1 MSATISPPALPVEQF
16 ETTANLTGTIVL
28 DGREKSLFSAGFIP
42 GSVFIGLE
50 GNFTYWAKHVLPADP
65 SIKLLL
71 VVPEAQVAEA
81 VKLLR
86 EAGFTNIQ
94 GYLKG
99 GFEAWRVAGKPV
111 DEVPTL
117 GVARFAADFK
127 GGKVAHVLDVR
138 RPDEFGESHISG
150 AQLLPLEV
158 LRDRIQ
164 EADPVKAYHLHCRSG
179 YRSTIAASMLK
190 ARGSATVVNLHGMID
205 EVFEA
210 GVPSE

>member
-50 GNFTYWAKHVLPADP
+50 GNFTYWAKHVLPDP

-86 EAGFTNIQ
+86 EAGFTNIE

-99 GFEAWRVAGKPV
+99 GFEAWRLAGKPV

-164 EADPVKAYHLHCRSG
+164 EAAPVKAYHLHCRSG

-190 ARGSATVVNLHGMID
+190 ARGGATVVNLHGMID

>member
-1 MSATISPPALPVEQF
+1 MSATISSPALPVEQF

-50 GNFTYWAKHVLPADP
+50 GNFTYWAKHVLPDP

-86 EAGFTNIQ
+86 EAGFTNIE

-190 ARGSATVVNLHGMID
+190 ARGGATVVNLHGMID

>member
-1 MSATISPPALPVEQF
+1 MSATISSPALPVEQF

-50 GNFTYWAKHVLPADP
+50 GNFTYWAKHVLPDP

-86 EAGFTNIQ
+86 EAGFTNIE

-99 GFEAWRVAGKPV
+99 GFEAWRLAGKPV

-190 ARGSATVVNLHGMID
+190 ARGGATVVNLHGMID

>member
-50 GNFTYWAKHVLPADP
+50 GNFTYWAKHVLPDP

-86 EAGFTNIQ
+86 EAGFTNIE

-190 ARGSATVVNLHGMID
+190 ARGGATVVNLHGMID

>member
-50 GNFTYWAKHVLPADP
+50 GNFTYWAKHVLPDP

-158 LRDRIQ
+158 FRDRIQ

-205 EVFEA
+205 KVFEA

>member
-1 MSATISPPALPVEQF
+1 MSAMNSLPALPVEQF
-16 ETTANLTGTIVL
+16 ETTANLAGTLVL
-28 DGREKSLFSAGFIP
+28 DGREKSSFSAGFIP

-50 GNFTYWAKHVLPADP
+50 GNFTYWAKHVLPGP
-65 SIKLLL
+65 TVRLLL
-71 VVPEAQVAEA
+71 VVPEEQVAEA
-81 VKLLR
+81 AKLLR
-86 EAGFTNIQ
+86 EAGFSNIE
-94 GYLKG
+94 GYLEG
-99 GFEAWRVAGKPV
+99 GFEAWRAAGKPV

-117 GVARFAADFK
+117 DVPRFAADFK

-138 RPDEFGESHISG
+138 RPDEFEDSHIRG

-164 EADPVKAYHLHCRSG
+164 EAAPDKAYHLHCRSG

-190 ARGSATVVNLHGMID
+190 GRGSAPVVNLHGMID

-210 GVPSE
+210 GVPAE

>member
-50 GNFTYWAKHVLPADP
+50 GNFTYWAKHVLPDP

-86 EAGFTNIQ
+86 EAGFINIQ

-190 ARGSATVVNLHGMID
+190 ARGGATVVNLHGMID

>member
-16 ETTANLTGTIVL
+16 ETTANLTDTLVL
-28 DGREKSLFSAGFIP
+28 DGREKRIFSTGFIP

-50 GNFTYWAKHVLPADP
+50 GNFTYWAKHVLPGP
-65 SIKLLL
+65 SAKLLL
-71 VVPEAQVAEA
+71 VVPEGQVEQA

-86 EAGFTNIQ
+86 EAGFPNIE
-94 GYLKG
+94 GYLEG
-99 GFEAWRVAGKPV
+99 GFEAWRAAGKLV

-117 GVARFAADFK
+117 DVDRFAADFK
-127 GGKVAHVLDVR
+127 GGKVTHVLDVR
-138 RPDEFGESHISG
+138 RPDEFGERHISG

-164 EADPVKAYHLHCRSG
+164 EAGPAKAYHLHCRSG

-190 ARGSATVVNLHGMID
+190 ARGSAPVVNLHGMID

>member
-1 MSATISPPALPVEQF
+1 MSATNRPSALSVEQF
-16 ETTANLTGTIVL
+16 ETTANLAGTLVL

-50 GNFTYWAKHVLPADP
+50 GNFTYWAKHVLPDP
-65 SIKLLL
+65 SVKLLL
-71 VVPEAQVAEA
+71 VVPETQVADA
-81 VKLLR
+81 SQLLR
-86 EAGFTNIQ
+86 EAGFNNIE
-94 GYLKG
+94 GYLEG
-99 GFEAWRVAGKPV
+99 GFEVWQAAGKPV

-117 GVARFAADFK
+117 DVARFAADFK

-138 RPDEFGESHISG
+138 RPDEFREGHISG

-164 EADPVKAYHLHCRSG
+164 EADPAKAYHLHCRSG

-190 ARGSATVVNLHGMID
+190 ARGSAPVVNLHGMID
-205 EVFEA
+205 EVLEA

>member
-1 MSATISPPALPVEQF
+1 MPVEQF

-50 GNFTYWAKHVLPADP
+50 GNFTYWAKHVLPDP

-86 EAGFTNIQ
+86 EAGFTNIE

-190 ARGSATVVNLHGMID
+190 ARGGATVVNLHGMID

>member
-1 MSATISPPALPVEQF
+1 MSATNRPPALSVEQF
-16 ETTANLTGTIVL
+16 ETTANLEGTLVL

-50 GNFTYWAKHVLPADP
+50 GNFTYWAKHVLPDP
-65 SIKLLL
+65 SVKLLL
-71 VVPEAQVAEA
+71 VVPETQVADA
-81 VKLLR
+81 SQLLR
-86 EAGFTNIQ
+86 EAGFNNIE
-94 GYLKG
+94 GYLEG
-99 GFEAWRVAGKPV
+99 GFETWRAAGKPV

-117 GVARFAADFK
+117 DVARFAADFK
-127 GGKVAHVLDVR
+127 GGKVDHVLDVR
-138 RPDEFGESHISG
+138 RPDEFRESHISG

-164 EADPVKAYHLHCRSG
+164 EADPAKAYHLHCRSG